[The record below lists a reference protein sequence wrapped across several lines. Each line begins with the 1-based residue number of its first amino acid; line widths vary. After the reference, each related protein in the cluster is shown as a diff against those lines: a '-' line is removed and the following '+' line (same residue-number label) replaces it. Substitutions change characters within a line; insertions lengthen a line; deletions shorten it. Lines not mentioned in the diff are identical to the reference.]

1 QVADLLRSFRSPFWL
16 EEHQWFVR
24 CHWNGEGEAS
34 LYTLPY
40 RYKDVRLDSS
50 TTFQSTCP
58 NDDHHWFYDHVN
70 HLEYKSFLTRSE
82 IPSLIR
88 FRNVRDLWIDYS
100 ISERCL
106 SDICQLN
113 QVTSLF
119 LFTTSGIHAD
129 IELQDLINR
138 MPNLVSLGFHRFS
151 IADTQQPIFRLAHAK
166 VRELDLRFIS
176 NFLIADQCAAL
187 YRSPLGQQCEVL
199 YVRIEKKSVVPELIH
214 NMANLR
220 VLTILLEVN
229 ISTGT
234 YGDVIIQWLREHL
247 PPTCL
252 INRDPQFTAEIH
264 IWI

>member
-1 QVADLLRSFRSPFWL
+1 MSGLILQRHFSRHV
-16 EEHQWFVR
+16 Q
-24 CHWNGEGEAS
+24 
-34 LYTLPY
+34 
-40 RYKDVRLDSS
+40 
-50 TTFQSTCP
+50 TTIIIGSM
-58 NDDHHWFYDHVN
+58 
-70 HLEYKSFLTRSE
+70 
-82 IPSLIR
+82 IM
-88 FRNVRDLWIDYS
+88 NVRDLWIDYS